1 MSAAQ
6 LRVQKGESF
15 PPFFLHPDQ
24 PLPPDRFLLPHESS
38 IRRSNRMRI
47 VHIVHTSFTLLWAL
61 AFAFA
66 DDQT

>member
-15 PPFFLHPDQ
+15 PPFFLLPDQ
-24 PLPPDRFLLPHESS
+24 PLPPDLFVLPHESS
-38 IRRSNRMRI
+38 LRRQSRMRI
-47 VHIVHTSFTLLWAL
+47 VHIVHTYFTPLL

-66 DDQT
+66 LPDDQT